1 MNWRWSME
9 KVIRTRNFATVVYP
23 ESAPENWIDLL
34 KRQCVPA
41 FISPLHNEDRNA
53 AGSKKKEHF
62 HILFCFDN
70 VKTLAQAQEMVEIV
84 NGVGVEVVKS
94 LRGYARYLCHLDNP
108 EKAQYSV
115 NDVISCAGA
124 DYFSVINLASNK
136 YEAIAEMIDYCIK
149 EDISSYAKLL
159 YFSKEERQ
167 DWFRVLCDN
176 GSIPIIQFLKSK
188 YWEVNHIDNDRKGE
202 NL

>member
-1 MNWRWSME
+1 
-9 KVIRTRNFATVVYP
+9 
-23 ESAPENWIDLL
+23 
-34 KRQCVPA
+34 
-41 FISPLHNEDRNA
+41 
-53 AGSKKKEHF
+53 
-62 HILFCFDN
+62 
-70 VKTLAQAQEMVEIV
+70 MVELV